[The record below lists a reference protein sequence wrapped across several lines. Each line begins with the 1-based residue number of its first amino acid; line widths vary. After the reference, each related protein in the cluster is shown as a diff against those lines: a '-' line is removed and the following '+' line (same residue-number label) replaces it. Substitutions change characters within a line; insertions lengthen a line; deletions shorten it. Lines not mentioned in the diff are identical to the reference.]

1 MLRDSGTARVS
12 VVPNP
17 AAPRDDAFLKAV
29 QGAAAEDFTVLGE
42 IGRGT
47 DGVIIYLAR
56 EVATNRL
63 VALRLQREGQ
73 LADEFTLEVARHL
86 DNSMPAPDSKC
97 FKCGKAIRGWARFCG
112 YCGAD
117 LSGAAPAADDTGGHV
132 TMLAALNEAVA
143 ADYEVLGEMSRSEG
157 GGAVYFARD
166 RQTDRIVALRLQ
178 REGAGDEFSVGLT
191 TALKPLAASLGV
203 KPVATQVLGALVS
216 PPPSPSVPMASPAP
230 PPVTTPRPAAVPPPP
245 APVRRTMTR
254 RTKLVVAGIATVVL
268 VLAIVVATL
277 PEQQAASPPGSR
289 PPGRDAALAPAATPP
304 PAPVPAKPLPAPVSA
319 PPAPPTAPVVRQPA
333 AAPAPTRER
342 PKDATIIVSGL
353 PAGADVR
360 VDGRPQAGRSLTVAP
375 GSHTISVAVSGYL
388 PRTDTMQLRPGET
401 AAWSPVLTGQLAKS
415 PPAKSP
421 PQAPPRSAAEQ
432 SPKGAAAGGPACQ
445 LDVDAQKWSDAFEAC
460 MREALGGS
468 ATAKRNLA
476 ELYDRG
482 HGVARSD
489 ENATRWYGSAAAAG
503 DHESMYQLAM
513 AYEHGHGINKD
524 QTAAAQWYA
533 RAADAGHPLAQYA
546 IGEAYEKGRLGLP
559 KNKAKALEWYRLA
572 AAQGNKAAANK
583 VHDLSK

>member
-1 MLRDSGTARVS
+1 MLRDDGTARVS

-17 AAPRDDAFLKAV
+17 AAPHEDLFLKAV

-42 IGRGT
+42 IGRGK

-56 EVATNRL
+56 EVSSTRL

-73 LADEFTLEVARHL
+73 LADEFSLEVARHL
-86 DNSMPAPDSKC
+86 DNSMPAPESKC

-117 LSGAAPAADDTGGHV
+117 LSGAAPAEDDTGGHA

-166 RQTDRIVALRLQ
+166 RETNRIVALRLQ

-191 TALKPLAASLGV
+191 SALKPLAASLGV

-216 PPPSPSVPMASPAP
+216 PPSPSVPMASPPAP
-230 PPVTTPRPAAVPPPP
+230 PAATPRQSAVPPPP
-245 APVRRTMTR
+245 ALVRRTMTR
-254 RTKLVVAGIATVVL
+254 RTKLLVAGIAAVVL

-277 PEQQAASPPGSR
+277 PEQQAPSPPGLRTS
-289 PPGRDAALAPAATPP
+289 GRDSALTTAAAPP
-304 PAPVPAKPLPAPVSA
+304 PAPPPAKPPAVPPAAPVLS
-319 PPAPPTAPVVRQPA
+319 RSA
-333 AAPAPTRER
+333 AAPVPMRER
-342 PKDATIIVSGL
+342 PKDATIVVSGL
-353 PAGADVR
+353 PVGADVR
-360 VDGRPQAGRSLTVAP
+360 VDGHPRVGRSLTVAP
-375 GSHTISVAVSGYL
+375 GSHTLSVAVSGYL

-401 AAWSPVLTGQLAKS
+401 VAWSPVLTGAAAKPPTPKAAP
-415 PPAKSP
+415 PPA
-421 PQAPPRSAAEQ
+421 APPRTAAEQ
-432 SPKGAAAGGPACQ
+432 SPKGGTAGGPACQ
-445 LDVDAQKWSDAFEAC
+445 ADVDAKKWSDAFEAC
-460 MREALGGS
+460 MREALAGS
-468 ATAKRNLA
+468 AAAKRNVA

-482 HGVARSD
+482 HGVVRSD
-489 ENATRWYGSAAAAG
+489 ENATRWYDGAAAAG

-513 AYEHGHGINKD
+513 AYERGRGINKD
-524 QTAAAQWYA
+524 QTAAARWYA

-546 IGEAYEKGRLGLP
+546 IGEAYEKARLGLP
-559 KNKAKALEWYRLA
+559 KNKAKALEWYRMA